1 MGIHVRISGRL
12 CRRESS
18 TSWLRFFLTLHLA
31 ALVTDPEKK
40 NSLGFACV
48 TPLCRVLSPLNW
60 CPGAAWLFTA
70 KKLLKLH
77 KVEKQKA
84 LGSFRESRVV
94 RFCGQDPPWSRSR
107 VSHARHVGAAA
118 GSLQHVRRLGDD
130 AGSLHQAVE
139 GRQSWLRDTD
149 LPLHFRESELLKREA
164 PGRTVQGKVRFSR
177 ACPHPNIQ

>member
-1 MGIHVRISGRL
+1 M
-12 CRRESS
+12 
-18 TSWLRFFLTLHLA
+18 
-31 ALVTDPEKK
+31 
-40 NSLGFACV
+40 

-60 CPGAAWLFTA
+60 CPAAAGLFTA

-84 LGSFRESRVV
+84 LGSFREGRVV
-94 RFCGQDPPWSRSR
+94 RFCGQDPPWSQSR

-130 AGSLHQAVE
+130 AGSLQQAVE

-177 ACPHPNIQ
+177 ACPHPNIQWTGSKRLRLVCNARAQEAQRTGYNFNQKLTSDSKK